1 MGNLFGAKK
10 MKSKILILL
19 ITLGVAFI
27 FCGAASAATTQ
38 TSHLSTIKVVK
49 STATADQVNPA
60 IDGSRI
66 TWVQTDSSGFS
77 IYYKNLATG
86 FKSKVC
92 SSKQILDN
100 PDISGTR
107 VVWEQYDSSN
117 KSSIF
122 YKNLATGAGGKYS
135 NHH

>member
-1 MGNLFGAKK
+1 MQ
-10 MKSKILILL
+10 SKILILL

-38 TSHLSTIKVVK
+38 TSHVSTVKVVK
-49 STATADQVNPA
+49 SAAAVDQFKPA
-60 IDGSRI
+60 IDGNRI

-92 SSKQILDN
+92 SSKQLLYN

-117 KSSIF
+117 RSSIF
-122 YKNLATGAGGKYS
+122 YKNLATGCKW
-135 NHH
+135 